1 MKLSSFIALGLGLA
15 GCAGFTAYQAYQ
27 KREEIKD
34 DIADANDIGDK
45 IAADITKIN
54 QAIDNINQ
62 QLPKLESTSQE
73 LDYKRRLFE
82 QESNSRLEQIKAT
95 LSKYQE
101 LEQ

>member
-1 MKLSSFIALGLGLA
+1 MKLSSFIALGLA
-15 GCAGFTAYQAYQ
+15 SCAGFTAYQAYQ

-34 DIADANDIGDK
+34 DIADANDISDK
-45 IAADITKIN
+45 IASDITKISK
-54 QAIDNINQ
+54 AIDNINQ
-62 QLPKLESTSQE
+62 QLPKLESISQE

-82 QESNSRLEQIKAT
+82 QESKSRLEQIKTT

>member
-1 MKLSSFIALGLGLA
+1 MKLSSFIALGLA

-34 DIADANDIGDK
+34 DIADANDISVK
-45 IAADITKIN
+45 IASDITKISK
-54 QAIDNINQ
+54 AIDNINQ
-62 QLPKLESTSQE
+62 QLSKLESISQE

-82 QESNSRLEQIKAT
+82 QESKSRLEQIKTT

>member
-1 MKLSSFIALGLGLA
+1 MKLSSFIALGLA
-15 GCAGFTAYQAYQ
+15 GCAGFIAYQAYQ

-34 DIADANDIGDK
+34 DIADANDISDK
-45 IAADITKIN
+45 IASDITKISK
-54 QAIDNINQ
+54 AIDNINQ
-62 QLPKLESTSQE
+62 QLPKLESISQE

-82 QESNSRLEQIKAT
+82 QESKSRLEQIKTT

>member
-1 MKLSSFIALGLGLA
+1 MKLSSFIALGLA
-15 GCAGFTAYQAYQ
+15 GCTGFTAYQAYQ

-34 DIADANDIGDK
+34 DIADANDISDK
-45 IAADITKIN
+45 IACDITKISK
-54 QAIDNINQ
+54 AIDNINQ
-62 QLPKLESTSQE
+62 QLPKLESISQE

-82 QESNSRLEQIKAT
+82 QESKSRLEQIKTT

>member
-1 MKLSSFIALGLGLA
+1 MKLSSFIALGLA

-34 DIADANDIGDK
+34 DIADANDISDK
-45 IAADITKIN
+45 IASDITKISK
-54 QAIDNINQ
+54 AIDNIK
-62 QLPKLESTSQE
+62 QLPKLESISQE

-82 QESNSRLEQIKAT
+82 QESKSRLEQIKTT

>member
-1 MKLSSFIALGLGLA
+1 MKLSSFIALGLA
-15 GCAGFTAYQAYQ
+15 GCAGFTAYQTYQ
-27 KREEIKD
+27 NREEIKD
-34 DIADANDIGDK
+34 DIADANDISDK

-62 QLPKLESTSQE
+62 QLPKLESISQE

-82 QESNSRLEQIKAT
+82 QESKSRLEQIKTT

>member
-1 MKLSSFIALGLGLA
+1 MKLSSFIALGLA

-34 DIADANDIGDK
+34 DIADANDISDK
-45 IAADITKIN
+45 IASDITKISK
-54 QAIDNINQ
+54 AIDNIHQ
-62 QLPKLESTSQE
+62 Q
-73 LDYKRRLFE
+73 LFE
-82 QESNSRLEQIKAT
+82 QESKSRLEQIKTT

>member
-1 MKLSSFIALGLGLA
+1 MKLSSFIALGLA

-27 KREEIKD
+27 KREEIKV
-34 DIADANDIGDK
+34 DIADANDISDK
-45 IAADITKIN
+45 IASDITKISK
-54 QAIDNINQ
+54 AIDNINQ
-62 QLPKLESTSQE
+62 QLSKLESISQE

-82 QESNSRLEQIKAT
+82 QESKSRLEQIKTT

>member
-1 MKLSSFIALGLGLA
+1 MKLSSFIALGLA
-15 GCAGFTAYQAYQ
+15 GCAAFTAYQAYQ

-34 DIADANDIGDK
+34 DIADANDISDK
-45 IAADITKIN
+45 IASDITKISK
-54 QAIDNINQ
+54 AIDNINQ
-62 QLPKLESTSQE
+62 QLPKLESISQE

-82 QESNSRLEQIKAT
+82 QESKSRLEQIKTT

>member
-1 MKLSSFIALGLGLA
+1 MKLSSFIALGLA

-34 DIADANDIGDK
+34 DIADANDISDK
-45 IAADITKIN
+45 IASDITKISK
-54 QAIDNINQ
+54 AIDNINQ
-62 QLPKLESTSQE
+62 QLPKLESISQE

-82 QESNSRLEQIKAT
+82 QESNSRLEQIKMT

>member
-1 MKLSSFIALGLGLA
+1 MKLSSFIALGLA
-15 GCAGFTAYQAYQ
+15 GCAGFTAYKTYQ

-34 DIADANDIGDK
+34 DIDDTNDISDK

-62 QLPKLESTSQE
+62 QLPKLESISQE

-82 QESNSRLEQIKAT
+82 QESKSRLEQIKTT

>member
-1 MKLSSFIALGLGLA
+1 MKLSSFIALGLA
-15 GCAGFTAYQAYQ
+15 GCAVFTAYQTYQ

-34 DIADANDIGDK
+34 DIADANDISDK

-54 QAIDNINQ
+54 Q
-62 QLPKLESTSQE
+62 QLPKLESISQE

-82 QESNSRLEQIKAT
+82 QESKSRLEQIKTT

>member
-1 MKLSSFIALGLGLA
+1 MKLSSFIALGLA
-15 GCAGFTAYQAYQ
+15 GCAGFTAYQTYQ

-34 DIADANDIGDK
+34 DIDDTNDISDK

-62 QLPKLESTSQE
+62 QLPKLESISQE

-82 QESNSRLEQIKAT
+82 QESKSRLEQIKMT

>member
-1 MKLSSFIALGLGLA
+1 MKLSSFIALGLA

-34 DIADANDIGDK
+34 DIADANDISDK
-45 IAADITKIN
+45 TASDITKISK
-54 QAIDNINQ
+54 AIDNINQ
-62 QLPKLESTSQE
+62 QLSKLESISQE

-82 QESNSRLEQIKAT
+82 QESKSRLEQIKTT

>member
-1 MKLSSFIALGLGLA
+1 MKLSSFIALGLA

-34 DIADANDIGDK
+34 DIVDANDISDK
-45 IAADITKIN
+45 IASDITKISK
-54 QAIDNINQ
+54 AIDNINQ
-62 QLPKLESTSQE
+62 QLPKLESISQE

-82 QESNSRLEQIKAT
+82 QESKSRLEQIKTT

>member
-1 MKLSSFIALGLGLA
+1 MKLSSFIALGLA

-34 DIADANDIGDK
+34 DITDANDISDK
-45 IAADITKIN
+45 IAA
-54 QAIDNINQ
+54 AIDNINQ
-62 QLPKLESTSQE
+62 QLPKLESISQE

-82 QESNSRLEQIKAT
+82 QESNSRLEQIKMT